1 MSLKI
6 RRLRGLPL
14 FLALWT
20 AGFLLLSPVTGK
32 AQESSGTADETSQ
45 EDTGADAAESAGDEA
60 DTAETGTIPEN
71 IFISGQ
77 NVSGM
82 TADEANQVVA
92 DYLSRYGDVEFT
104 LQAGEKSVT
113 ADGEDI
119 GLTAKNADVVT
130 RALNYGKE
138 GNLVSRYKANK
149 DMENGVKKDFAIS
162 LTADI
167 NTAKT
172 YLDENSD
179 ELNIKA
185 VNNGLK
191 RENGSFTYV
200 EGSSGV
206 TVLTDQSAVLIADY
220 ISAQWS
226 GENATIDLITEV
238 TEPKGTR
245 EELAQVQ
252 DVLGSFETDF
262 SSSLLRPEE
271 ECADRGG
278 GNSTAL
284 CCIPAIPCRSTRRFP
299 PFDAE
304 NGYALAP
311 SYENGTTV
319 DSYGGGICQVS
330 TTLYNAVMRAELE
343 IVTRSAHSM
352 IVTYV
357 EPSMDAAIAGT
368 FKDLQFKNNQET
380 PIYIE
385 GYTNGGTLG
394 FRIYGKETRPDN
406 RKVTFES
413 EVTSQTDP
421 VREFCG
427 FPGSAGGHHQKDAV
441 LPHRIYR
448 PALEDRDGGRRGGEP
463 QGIQQQHLQGL
474 PMRIYSVGLANASPE
489 AAAAINNAIATQ
501 NEDTIRA
508 TVSQWA
514 NGGTAPQTTQQG
526 ASDYGAGRGYQRPDS
541 RKSGCGNGSE
551 RRTDGG
557 SVTDPGG
564 RRATIEI
571 RKHQGER

>member
-149 DMENGVKKDFAIS
+149 DMENGGKKDFAIS

-262 SSSLLRPEE
+262 SSSSSARKKNVRTGAEKLNGIVLYPGDTLSVYE
-271 ECADRGG
+271 AV
-278 GNSTAL
+278 S
-284 CCIPAIPCRSTRRFP
+284 

-421 VREFCG
+421 VREFVA
-427 FPGSAGGHHQKDAV
+427 SQD
-441 LPHRIYR
+441 LPVGTIKKTQSSHTGYTARLWKIVTV
-448 PALEDRDGGRRGGEP
+448 DGVEESRKVYNNSTYKASNE
-463 QGIQQQHLQGL
+463 
-474 PMRIYSVGLANASPE
+474 IYSVGLANASPE

-514 NGGTAPQTTQQG
+514 NGGTAPQTTQQAPQTTAPAADTSG
-526 ASDYGAGRGYQRPDS
+526 QTAGNPAAGTDQ
-541 RKSGCGNGSE
+541 SGGQ
-551 RRTDGG
+551 T
-557 SVTDPGG
+557 T
-564 RRATIEI
+564 A
-571 RKHQGER
+571 Q

>member
-45 EDTGADAAESAGDEA
+45 EDT
-60 DTAETGTIPEN
+60 AETGTIPEN

-92 DYLSRYGDVEFT
+92 DYLSGYGDVEFT

-262 SSSLLRPEE
+262 SSSSSARKKNVRTGAEKLNGIVLYPGDTLSVYE
-271 ECADRGG
+271 AV
-278 GNSTAL
+278 S
-284 CCIPAIPCRSTRRFP
+284 

-330 TTLYNAVMRAELE
+330 TSLYNAVMRAELE

-421 VREFCG
+421 VREFVA
-427 FPGSAGGHHQKDAV
+427 SQD
-441 LPHRIYR
+441 LPVGTIKKTQSSHTGYTARLWKIVTV
-448 PALEDRDGGRRGGEP
+448 DGVEESRKVYNNSTYKASNE
-463 QGIQQQHLQGL
+463 
-474 PMRIYSVGLANASPE
+474 IYSVGLANASPE

-514 NGGTAPQTTQQG
+514 NGGTAPQTTQQAPQTTAPAADTSG
-526 ASDYGAGRGYQRPDS
+526 QTAGNPAAGTDQ
-541 RKSGCGNGSE
+541 SGGQ
-551 RRTDGG
+551 T
-557 SVTDPGG
+557 T
-564 RRATIEI
+564 A
-571 RKHQGER
+571 Q

>member
-1 MSLKI
+1 MSLEI

-149 DMENGVKKDFAIS
+149 DMENGGKKDFAIS

-167 NTAKT
+167 NTVKT

-262 SSSLLRPEE
+262 SSSSSARKKNVRTGAEKLNGIVLYPGDTLSVYE
-271 ECADRGG
+271 AV
-278 GNSTAL
+278 S
-284 CCIPAIPCRSTRRFP
+284 

-421 VREFCG
+421 VREFVA
-427 FPGSAGGHHQKDAV
+427 SQD
-441 LPHRIYR
+441 LPVGTIKKTQSSHTGYTARLWKIVTV
-448 PALEDRDGGRRGGEP
+448 DGVEESRKVYNNSTYKASNE
-463 QGIQQQHLQGL
+463 
-474 PMRIYSVGLANASPE
+474 IYSVGLANASPE

-514 NGGTAPQTTQQG
+514 NGGTAPQTTQQAPQTTAPAADTSG
-526 ASDYGAGRGYQRPDS
+526 QTAGNPAAGTDQ
-541 RKSGCGNGSE
+541 SGGQ
-551 RRTDGG
+551 T
-557 SVTDPGG
+557 T
-564 RRATIEI
+564 A
-571 RKHQGER
+571 Q

>member
-1 MSLKI
+1 MSLEI

-262 SSSLLRPEE
+262 SSSSSARKKNVRTGAGKLNGIVLYPGDTLSVYE
-271 ECADRGG
+271 AV
-278 GNSTAL
+278 S
-284 CCIPAIPCRSTRRFP
+284 

-421 VREFCG
+421 VREFVA
-427 FPGSAGGHHQKDAV
+427 SQD
-441 LPHRIYR
+441 LPVGTIKKTQSSHTGYTARLWKIVTV
-448 PALEDRDGGRRGGEP
+448 DGVEESRKVYNNSTYKASNE
-463 QGIQQQHLQGL
+463 
-474 PMRIYSVGLANASPE
+474 IYSVGLANASPE
-489 AAAAINNAIATQ
+489 AVAAINNAIATQ

-514 NGGTAPQTTQQG
+514 NGGTAPQTTQQAPQTTAPAADTSG
-526 ASDYGAGRGYQRPDS
+526 QTAGNPAAGTDQ
-541 RKSGCGNGSE
+541 SGGQ
-551 RRTDGG
+551 T
-557 SVTDPGG
+557 T
-564 RRATIEI
+564 A
-571 RKHQGER
+571 Q

>member
-45 EDTGADAAESAGDEA
+45 EDT
-60 DTAETGTIPEN
+60 AETGTIPEN

-92 DYLSRYGDVEFT
+92 DYLSGYGDVEFT

-262 SSSLLRPEE
+262 SSSSSARKKNVRTGAEKLNGIVLYPGDTLSVYE
-271 ECADRGG
+271 AV
-278 GNSTAL
+278 S
-284 CCIPAIPCRSTRRFP
+284 

-421 VREFCG
+421 VREFVA
-427 FPGSAGGHHQKDAV
+427 SQD
-441 LPHRIYR
+441 LPVGTIKKTQSSHTGYTARLWKIVTV
-448 PALEDRDGGRRGGEP
+448 DGVEESRKVYNNSTYKASNE
-463 QGIQQQHLQGL
+463 
-474 PMRIYSVGLANASPE
+474 IYSVGLANASPE

-514 NGGTAPQTTQQG
+514 NGGTAPQTTQQAPQTTAPAADTSG
-526 ASDYGAGRGYQRPDS
+526 QTAGNPAAGTDQ
-541 RKSGCGNGSE
+541 SGGQ
-551 RRTDGG
+551 T
-557 SVTDPGG
+557 T
-564 RRATIEI
+564 A
-571 RKHQGER
+571 Q

>member
-262 SSSLLRPEE
+262 SSSSSARKKNVRTGAEKLNGIVLYPGDTLSVYE
-271 ECADRGG
+271 AV
-278 GNSTAL
+278 S
-284 CCIPAIPCRSTRRFP
+284 

-421 VREFCG
+421 VREFVA
-427 FPGSAGGHHQKDAV
+427 SQD
-441 LPHRIYR
+441 LPVGTIKKTQSSHTGYTARLWKIVTVDGVEESRKVYNNSTYKASNEIY
-448 PALEDRDGGRRGGEP
+448 A
-463 QGIQQQHLQGL
+463 
-474 PMRIYSVGLANASPE
+474 VGLANASPE

-514 NGGTAPQTTQQG
+514 NGGTAPQTTQQAPQTTAPAADTSG
-526 ASDYGAGRGYQRPDS
+526 QTAGNPAAGTDQ
-541 RKSGCGNGSE
+541 SGGQ
-551 RRTDGG
+551 T
-557 SVTDPGG
+557 T
-564 RRATIEI
+564 A
-571 RKHQGER
+571 Q

>member
-1 MSLKI
+1 MSLEI

-149 DMENGVKKDFAIS
+149 DMENGGKKDFAIS

-262 SSSLLRPEE
+262 SSSSSARKKNVRTGAEKLNGIVLYPGDTLSVYE
-271 ECADRGG
+271 AV
-278 GNSTAL
+278 S
-284 CCIPAIPCRSTRRFP
+284 

-421 VREFCG
+421 VREFVA
-427 FPGSAGGHHQKDAV
+427 SQD
-441 LPHRIYR
+441 LPVGTIKKTQSSHTGYTARLWKIVTV
-448 PALEDRDGGRRGGEP
+448 DGVEESRKVYNNSTYKASNE
-463 QGIQQQHLQGL
+463 
-474 PMRIYSVGLANASPE
+474 IYSVGLANASPE

-514 NGGTAPQTTQQG
+514 NGGTAPQTTQQAPQTTAPAADTSG
-526 ASDYGAGRGYQRPDS
+526 QTAGNPAAGTDQ
-541 RKSGCGNGSE
+541 SGGQ
-551 RRTDGG
+551 T
-557 SVTDPGG
+557 T
-564 RRATIEI
+564 A
-571 RKHQGER
+571 Q

>member
-60 DTAETGTIPEN
+60 DASETGTIPEN

-262 SSSLLRPEE
+262 SSSSSARKKNVRTGAEKLNGIVLYPGDTLSVYE
-271 ECADRGG
+271 AV
-278 GNSTAL
+278 S
-284 CCIPAIPCRSTRRFP
+284 

-421 VREFCG
+421 VREFVA
-427 FPGSAGGHHQKDAV
+427 SQD
-441 LPHRIYR
+441 LPVGTIKKTQSSHTGYTARLWKIVTV
-448 PALEDRDGGRRGGEP
+448 DGVEESRKVYNNSTYKASNE
-463 QGIQQQHLQGL
+463 
-474 PMRIYSVGLANASPE
+474 IYSVGLANASPE

-514 NGGTAPQTTQQG
+514 NGGTAPQTTQQAPQTTAPAADTSG
-526 ASDYGAGRGYQRPDS
+526 QTAGNPAAGTDQ
-541 RKSGCGNGSE
+541 SGGQ
-551 RRTDGG
+551 T
-557 SVTDPGG
+557 T
-564 RRATIEI
+564 A
-571 RKHQGER
+571 Q

>member
-1 MSLKI
+1 MSLEI

-32 AQESSGTADETSQ
+32 AQESSGTANETSQ

-262 SSSLLRPEE
+262 SSSSSARKKNVRTGAGKLNGIVLYPGDTLSVYE
-271 ECADRGG
+271 AV
-278 GNSTAL
+278 S
-284 CCIPAIPCRSTRRFP
+284 

-421 VREFCG
+421 VREFVA
-427 FPGSAGGHHQKDAV
+427 SQD
-441 LPHRIYR
+441 LPVGTIKKTQSSHTGYTARLWKIVTV
-448 PALEDRDGGRRGGEP
+448 DGVEESRKVYNNSTYKASNE
-463 QGIQQQHLQGL
+463 
-474 PMRIYSVGLANASPE
+474 IYSVGLANASPE
-489 AAAAINNAIATQ
+489 AVAAINNAIATQ

-514 NGGTAPQTTQQG
+514 NGGTAPQTTQQAPQTTAPAADTSG
-526 ASDYGAGRGYQRPDS
+526 QTAGNPAAGTDQ
-541 RKSGCGNGSE
+541 SGGQ
-551 RRTDGG
+551 T
-557 SVTDPGG
+557 T
-564 RRATIEI
+564 A
-571 RKHQGER
+571 Q

>member
-45 EDTGADAAESAGDEA
+45 E

-149 DMENGVKKDFAIS
+149 DMENGGKKDFAIS

-262 SSSLLRPEE
+262 SSSSSARKKNVRTGAEKLNGIVLYPGDTLSVYE
-271 ECADRGG
+271 AV
-278 GNSTAL
+278 S
-284 CCIPAIPCRSTRRFP
+284 

-421 VREFCG
+421 VREFVA
-427 FPGSAGGHHQKDAV
+427 SQD
-441 LPHRIYR
+441 LPVGTIKKTQSSHTGYTARLWKIVTV
-448 PALEDRDGGRRGGEP
+448 DGVEESRKVYNNSTYKASNE
-463 QGIQQQHLQGL
+463 
-474 PMRIYSVGLANASPE
+474 IYSVGLANASPE

-514 NGGTAPQTTQQG
+514 NGGTAPQTTQQAPQTTAPAADTSG
-526 ASDYGAGRGYQRPDS
+526 QTAGNPAAGTDQ
-541 RKSGCGNGSE
+541 SGGQ
-551 RRTDGG
+551 T
-557 SVTDPGG
+557 T
-564 RRATIEI
+564 A
-571 RKHQGER
+571 Q

>member
-167 NTAKT
+167 NTVKT

-262 SSSLLRPEE
+262 SSSSSARKKNVRTGAEKLNGIVLYPGDTLSVYE
-271 ECADRGG
+271 AV
-278 GNSTAL
+278 S
-284 CCIPAIPCRSTRRFP
+284 

-319 DSYGGGICQVS
+319 DIYGGGICQVS

-421 VREFCG
+421 VREFVA
-427 FPGSAGGHHQKDAV
+427 SQD
-441 LPHRIYR
+441 LPVGTIKKTQSSHTGYTARLWKIVTV
-448 PALEDRDGGRRGGEP
+448 DGVEESRKVYNNSTYKASNE
-463 QGIQQQHLQGL
+463 
-474 PMRIYSVGLANASPE
+474 IYSVGLANASPE

-514 NGGTAPQTTQQG
+514 NGGTAPQTTQQAPQTTAPAADTSG
-526 ASDYGAGRGYQRPDS
+526 QTAGNPAAGTDQ
-541 RKSGCGNGSE
+541 SGGQ
-551 RRTDGG
+551 T
-557 SVTDPGG
+557 
-564 RRATIEI
+564 AA
-571 RKHQGER
+571 Q

>member
-1 MSLKI
+1 MSLEI

-45 EDTGADAAESAGDEA
+45 EDT
-60 DTAETGTIPEN
+60 AETGTIPEN

-92 DYLSRYGDVEFT
+92 DYLSGYGDVEFT

-262 SSSLLRPEE
+262 SSSSSARKKNVRTGAEKLNGIVLYPGDTLSVYE
-271 ECADRGG
+271 AV
-278 GNSTAL
+278 S
-284 CCIPAIPCRSTRRFP
+284 

-421 VREFCG
+421 VREFVA
-427 FPGSAGGHHQKDAV
+427 SQD
-441 LPHRIYR
+441 LPVGTIKKTQSSHTGYTARLWKIVTV
-448 PALEDRDGGRRGGEP
+448 DGVEESRKVYNNSTYKASNE
-463 QGIQQQHLQGL
+463 
-474 PMRIYSVGLANASPE
+474 IYSVGLANASPE

-514 NGGTAPQTTQQG
+514 NGGTAPQTTQQAPQTTAPAADTSG
-526 ASDYGAGRGYQRPDS
+526 QTAGNPAAGTDQ
-541 RKSGCGNGSE
+541 SGGQ
-551 RRTDGG
+551 T
-557 SVTDPGG
+557 T
-564 RRATIEI
+564 A
-571 RKHQGER
+571 Q

>member
-1 MSLKI
+1 MTMSLKI

-167 NTAKT
+167 NTVKT

-262 SSSLLRPEE
+262 SSSSSARKKNVRTGAEKLNGIVLYPGDTLSVYE
-271 ECADRGG
+271 AV
-278 GNSTAL
+278 S
-284 CCIPAIPCRSTRRFP
+284 

-421 VREFCG
+421 VREFVA
-427 FPGSAGGHHQKDAV
+427 SQD
-441 LPHRIYR
+441 LPVGTIKKTQSSHTGYTARLWKIVTV
-448 PALEDRDGGRRGGEP
+448 DGVEESRKVYNNSTYKASNE
-463 QGIQQQHLQGL
+463 
-474 PMRIYSVGLANASPE
+474 IYSVGLANASPE

-514 NGGTAPQTTQQG
+514 NGGTAPQTTQQAPQTTAPAADTSG
-526 ASDYGAGRGYQRPDS
+526 QTAGNPAAGTDQ
-541 RKSGCGNGSE
+541 SGGQ
-551 RRTDGG
+551 T
-557 SVTDPGG
+557 T
-564 RRATIEI
+564 A
-571 RKHQGER
+571 Q

>member
-1 MSLKI
+1 MSLEI

-92 DYLSRYGDVEFT
+92 DYLSGYGDVEFT

-278 GNSTAL
+278 ETQRHCAVSRRYPVGLRGGFAL
-284 CCIPAIPCRSTRRFP
+284 RRGEWLCP
-299 PFDAE
+299 GSLLRE
-304 NGYALAP
+304 
-311 SYENGTTV
+311 
-319 DSYGGGICQVS
+319 
-330 TTLYNAVMRAELE
+330 R
-343 IVTRSAHSM
+343 H
-352 IVTYV
+352 
-357 EPSMDAAIAGT
+357 
-368 FKDLQFKNNQET
+368 
-380 PIYIE
+380 
-385 GYTNGGTLG
+385 NGGQLRRRYLSG
-394 FRIYGKETRPDN
+394 FHDAVQCSHAGGAGDC
-406 RKVTFES
+406 
-413 EVTSQTDP
+413 DP
-421 VREFCG
+421 VG
-427 FPGSAGGHHQKDAV
+427 PLH
-441 LPHRIYR
+441 
-448 PALEDRDGGRRGGEP
+448 DRDLRGTLHGRGDRGN
-463 QGIQQQHLQGL
+463 LQG
-474 PMRIYSVGLANASPE
+474 SPVQE
-489 AAAAINNAIATQ
+489 Q
-501 NEDTIRA
+501 
-508 TVSQWA
+508 
-514 NGGTAPQTTQQG
+514 
-526 ASDYGAGRGYQRPDS
+526 
-541 RKSGCGNGSE
+541 
-551 RRTDGG
+551 
-557 SVTDPGG
+557 PGD
-564 RRATIEI
+564 ADLY
-571 RKHQGER
+571 

>member
-1 MSLKI
+1 MSLEI

-45 EDTGADAAESAGDEA
+45 EDT
-60 DTAETGTIPEN
+60 AETGTIPEN

-92 DYLSRYGDVEFT
+92 DYLSGYGDVEFT

-149 DMENGVKKDFAIS
+149 DMENGGKKDFAIS

-262 SSSLLRPEE
+262 SSSSSARKKNVRTGAEKLNGIVLYPGDTLSVYE
-271 ECADRGG
+271 AV
-278 GNSTAL
+278 S
-284 CCIPAIPCRSTRRFP
+284 

-421 VREFCG
+421 VREFVA
-427 FPGSAGGHHQKDAV
+427 SQD
-441 LPHRIYR
+441 LPVGTIKKTQSSHTGYTARLWKIVTV
-448 PALEDRDGGRRGGEP
+448 DGVEESRKVYNNSTYKASNE
-463 QGIQQQHLQGL
+463 
-474 PMRIYSVGLANASPE
+474 IYSVGLANASPE

-514 NGGTAPQTTQQG
+514 NGGTAPQTTQQAPQTTAPAADTSG
-526 ASDYGAGRGYQRPDS
+526 QTAGNPAAGTDQ
-541 RKSGCGNGSE
+541 SGGQ
-551 RRTDGG
+551 T
-557 SVTDPGG
+557 T
-564 RRATIEI
+564 A
-571 RKHQGER
+571 Q

>member
-1 MSLKI
+1 MTMSLEI

-45 EDTGADAAESAGDEA
+45 EDT
-60 DTAETGTIPEN
+60 AETGTIPEN

-92 DYLSRYGDVEFT
+92 DYLSGYGDVEFT

-262 SSSLLRPEE
+262 SSSSSARKKNVRTGAEKLNGIVLYPGDTLSVYE
-271 ECADRGG
+271 AV
-278 GNSTAL
+278 S
-284 CCIPAIPCRSTRRFP
+284 

-421 VREFCG
+421 VREFVA
-427 FPGSAGGHHQKDAV
+427 SQD
-441 LPHRIYR
+441 LPVGTIKKTQSSHTGYTARLWKIVTV
-448 PALEDRDGGRRGGEP
+448 DGVEESRKVYNNSTYKASNE
-463 QGIQQQHLQGL
+463 
-474 PMRIYSVGLANASPE
+474 IYSVGLANASPE

-514 NGGTAPQTTQQG
+514 NGGTAPQTTQQAPQTTAPAADTSG
-526 ASDYGAGRGYQRPDS
+526 QTAGNPAAGTDQ
-541 RKSGCGNGSE
+541 SGGQ
-551 RRTDGG
+551 T
-557 SVTDPGG
+557 T
-564 RRATIEI
+564 A
-571 RKHQGER
+571 Q

>member
-45 EDTGADAAESAGDEA
+45 EDT
-60 DTAETGTIPEN
+60 AETGTIPEN

-92 DYLSRYGDVEFT
+92 DYLSGYGDVEFT

-149 DMENGVKKDFAIS
+149 DMENGGKKDFAIS

-262 SSSLLRPEE
+262 SSSSSARKKNVRTGAEKLNGIVLYPGDTLSVYE
-271 ECADRGG
+271 AV
-278 GNSTAL
+278 S
-284 CCIPAIPCRSTRRFP
+284 

-421 VREFCG
+421 VREFVA
-427 FPGSAGGHHQKDAV
+427 SQD
-441 LPHRIYR
+441 LPVGTIKKTQSSHTGYTARLWKIVTV
-448 PALEDRDGGRRGGEP
+448 DGVEESRKVYNNSTYKASNE
-463 QGIQQQHLQGL
+463 
-474 PMRIYSVGLANASPE
+474 IYSVGLANASPE

-514 NGGTAPQTTQQG
+514 NGGTAPQTTQQAPQTTAPAADTSG
-526 ASDYGAGRGYQRPDS
+526 QTAGNPAAGTDQ
-541 RKSGCGNGSE
+541 SGGQ
-551 RRTDGG
+551 T
-557 SVTDPGG
+557 T
-564 RRATIEI
+564 A
-571 RKHQGER
+571 Q

>member
-1 MSLKI
+1 MTMSLEI

-45 EDTGADAAESAGDEA
+45 E

-262 SSSLLRPEE
+262 SSSSSARKKNVRTGAEKLNGIVLYPGDTLSVYE
-271 ECADRGG
+271 AV
-278 GNSTAL
+278 S
-284 CCIPAIPCRSTRRFP
+284 

-421 VREFCG
+421 VREFVA
-427 FPGSAGGHHQKDAV
+427 SQD
-441 LPHRIYR
+441 LPVGTIKKTQSSHTGYTARLWKIVTV
-448 PALEDRDGGRRGGEP
+448 DGVEESRKVYNNSTYKASNE
-463 QGIQQQHLQGL
+463 
-474 PMRIYSVGLANASPE
+474 IYSVGLANASPE

-514 NGGTAPQTTQQG
+514 NGGTAPQTTQQAPQTTAPAADTSG
-526 ASDYGAGRGYQRPDS
+526 QTAGNPAAGTDQ
-541 RKSGCGNGSE
+541 SGGQ
-551 RRTDGG
+551 T
-557 SVTDPGG
+557 T
-564 RRATIEI
+564 A
-571 RKHQGER
+571 Q

>member
-1 MSLKI
+1 MTMSLEI

-45 EDTGADAAESAGDEA
+45 E

-149 DMENGVKKDFAIS
+149 DMENGGKKDFAIS

-262 SSSLLRPEE
+262 SSSSSARKKNVRTGAEKLNGIVLYPGDTLSVYE
-271 ECADRGG
+271 AV
-278 GNSTAL
+278 S
-284 CCIPAIPCRSTRRFP
+284 

-421 VREFCG
+421 VREFVA
-427 FPGSAGGHHQKDAV
+427 SQD
-441 LPHRIYR
+441 LPVGTIKKTQSSHTGYTARLWKIVTV
-448 PALEDRDGGRRGGEP
+448 DGVEESRKVYNNSTYKASNE
-463 QGIQQQHLQGL
+463 
-474 PMRIYSVGLANASPE
+474 IYSVGLANASPE

-514 NGGTAPQTTQQG
+514 NGGTAPQTTQQAPQTTAPAADTSG
-526 ASDYGAGRGYQRPDS
+526 QTAGNPAAGTDQ
-541 RKSGCGNGSE
+541 SGGQ
-551 RRTDGG
+551 T
-557 SVTDPGG
+557 T
-564 RRATIEI
+564 A
-571 RKHQGER
+571 Q

>member
-1 MSLKI
+1 MSLEI

-14 FLALWT
+14 FLVLLT

-45 EDTGADAAESAGDEA
+45 EDAGADAAENAEDETVA
-60 DTAETGTIPEN
+60 SETGTIPEN

-77 NVSGM
+77 DVSGM
-82 TADEANQVVA
+82 TADEANQVLA
-92 DYLSRYGDVEFT
+92 DYLAQYGDVEFT

-138 GNLVSRYKANK
+138 GNLAARYKANK
-149 DMENGVKKDFAIS
+149 DMENGEKKDFAIS

-167 NTAKT
+167 STAKT

-179 ELNIKA
+179 ELNIRA

-220 ISAQWS
+220 ISAQWN
-226 GENATIDLITEV
+226 GENAVIDLITEV

-252 DVLGSFETDF
+252 DVLGSYETDF
-262 SSSLLRPEE
+262 SSSSASRKKNVRTGAEKLNGVVLYPGDTLSVYE
-271 ECADRGG
+271 AV
-278 GNSTAL
+278 S
-284 CCIPAIPCRSTRRFP
+284 

-380 PIYIE
+380 PVYIE
-385 GYTNGGTLG
+385 GYTSGGTLG
-394 FRIYGKETRPDN
+394 FRIYGKETRPEN
-406 RKVTFES
+406 REVTFVS

-421 VREFCG
+421 VREFV
-427 FPGSAGGHHQKDAV
+427 AAQD
-441 LPHRIYR
+441 LPVGTIQRTQSSHTGYTARLWKIVTV
-448 PALEDRDGGRRGGEP
+448 DGVEESRRVYNNSTYKVSNE
-463 QGIQQQHLQGL
+463 
-474 PMRIYSVGLANASPE
+474 IYSVGLANASPE
-489 AAAAINNAIATQ
+489 AAAAINSAIATQ
-501 NEDTIRA
+501 NEDTIRS
-508 TVSQWA
+508 TVSQWV
-514 NGGTAPQTTQQG
+514 NGGAAQQTTPQTPQTTTPAADTGGQATGQP
-526 ASDYGAGRGYQRPDS
+526 AADPAAGTDQ
-541 RKSGCGNGSE
+541 SGGQ
-551 RRTDGG
+551 
-557 SVTDPGG
+557 P
-564 RRATIEI
+564 AA
-571 RKHQGER
+571 Q

>member
-1 MSLKI
+1 MSLEI

-92 DYLSRYGDVEFT
+92 DYLSGYGDVEFT

-200 EGSSGV
+200 EGSTGV

-262 SSSLLRPEE
+262 SSSSSARKKNVRTGAEKLNGIVLYPGDTLSVYE
-271 ECADRGG
+271 AV
-278 GNSTAL
+278 S
-284 CCIPAIPCRSTRRFP
+284 

-421 VREFCG
+421 VREFVA
-427 FPGSAGGHHQKDAV
+427 SQD
-441 LPHRIYR
+441 LPVGTIKKTQSSHTGYTARLWKIVTV
-448 PALEDRDGGRRGGEP
+448 DGVEESRKVYNNSTYKASNE
-463 QGIQQQHLQGL
+463 
-474 PMRIYSVGLANASPE
+474 IYSVGLANASPE

-514 NGGTAPQTTQQG
+514 NGGTAPQTTQQAPQTTAPAADTSG
-526 ASDYGAGRGYQRPDS
+526 QTAGNPAAGTDQ
-541 RKSGCGNGSE
+541 SGGQ
-551 RRTDGG
+551 T
-557 SVTDPGG
+557 T
-564 RRATIEI
+564 A
-571 RKHQGER
+571 Q

>member
-1 MSLKI
+1 MSLEI

-45 EDTGADAAESAGDEA
+45 E

-245 EELAQVQ
+245 EELAQVH

-262 SSSLLRPEE
+262 SSSSSARKKNVRTGAEKLNGIVLYPGDTLSVYE
-271 ECADRGG
+271 AV
-278 GNSTAL
+278 S
-284 CCIPAIPCRSTRRFP
+284 

-421 VREFCG
+421 VREFVA
-427 FPGSAGGHHQKDAV
+427 SQD
-441 LPHRIYR
+441 LPVGTIKKTQSSHTGYTARLWKIVTV
-448 PALEDRDGGRRGGEP
+448 DGVEESRKVYNNSTYKASNE
-463 QGIQQQHLQGL
+463 
-474 PMRIYSVGLANASPE
+474 IYSVGLANASPE

-514 NGGTAPQTTQQG
+514 NGGTAPQTTQQAPQTTAPAADTSG
-526 ASDYGAGRGYQRPDS
+526 QTAGNPAAGTDQ
-541 RKSGCGNGSE
+541 SGGQ
-551 RRTDGG
+551 T
-557 SVTDPGG
+557 T
-564 RRATIEI
+564 A
-571 RKHQGER
+571 Q

>member
-1 MSLKI
+1 MSLEI

-262 SSSLLRPEE
+262 SSSSSARKKNVRTGAEKLNGIVLYPGDTLSVYE
-271 ECADRGG
+271 AV
-278 GNSTAL
+278 S
-284 CCIPAIPCRSTRRFP
+284 

-421 VREFCG
+421 VREFVA
-427 FPGSAGGHHQKDAV
+427 SQD
-441 LPHRIYR
+441 LPVGTIKKTQSSHTGYTARLWKIVTV
-448 PALEDRDGGRRGGEP
+448 DGVEESRKVYNNSTYKASNE
-463 QGIQQQHLQGL
+463 
-474 PMRIYSVGLANASPE
+474 IYSVGLANASPE

-514 NGGTAPQTTQQG
+514 NGGTAPQTTQQAPQTTAPAADTSG
-526 ASDYGAGRGYQRPDS
+526 QTAGNPAAGTDQ
-541 RKSGCGNGSE
+541 SGGQ
-551 RRTDGG
+551 T
-557 SVTDPGG
+557 T
-564 RRATIEI
+564 A
-571 RKHQGER
+571 Q

>member
-1 MSLKI
+1 MSLEI

-45 EDTGADAAESAGDEA
+45 E

-149 DMENGVKKDFAIS
+149 DMENGVKKNFAIS

-226 GENATIDLITEV
+226 GEDATIDLITEV

-262 SSSLLRPEE
+262 SSSSSARKKNVRTGAEKLNGIVLYPGDTLSVYE
-271 ECADRGG
+271 AV
-278 GNSTAL
+278 S
-284 CCIPAIPCRSTRRFP
+284 

-421 VREFCG
+421 VREFVA
-427 FPGSAGGHHQKDAV
+427 SQD
-441 LPHRIYR
+441 LPVGTIKKTQSSHTGYTARLWKIVTV
-448 PALEDRDGGRRGGEP
+448 DGVEESRKVYNNSTYKASNE
-463 QGIQQQHLQGL
+463 
-474 PMRIYSVGLANASPE
+474 IYSVGLANASPE

-514 NGGTAPQTTQQG
+514 NGGTAPQTTQQAPQTTAPAADTSG
-526 ASDYGAGRGYQRPDS
+526 QTAGNPAAGTDQ
-541 RKSGCGNGSE
+541 SGGQ
-551 RRTDGG
+551 T
-557 SVTDPGG
+557 T
-564 RRATIEI
+564 A
-571 RKHQGER
+571 Q

>member
-92 DYLSRYGDVEFT
+92 DYLSGYGDVEFT

-167 NTAKT
+167 NTVKT

-262 SSSLLRPEE
+262 SSSSSARKKNVRTGAEKLNGIVLYPGDTLSVYE
-271 ECADRGG
+271 AV
-278 GNSTAL
+278 S
-284 CCIPAIPCRSTRRFP
+284 

-421 VREFCG
+421 VREFVA
-427 FPGSAGGHHQKDAV
+427 SQD
-441 LPHRIYR
+441 LPVGTIKKTQSSHTGYTARLWKIVTV
-448 PALEDRDGGRRGGEP
+448 DGVEESRKVYNNSTYKASNE
-463 QGIQQQHLQGL
+463 
-474 PMRIYSVGLANASPE
+474 IYSVGLANASPE

-514 NGGTAPQTTQQG
+514 NGGTAPQTTQQAPQTTAPAADTSG
-526 ASDYGAGRGYQRPDS
+526 QTAGNPAAGTDQ
-541 RKSGCGNGSE
+541 SGGQ
-551 RRTDGG
+551 T
-557 SVTDPGG
+557 T
-564 RRATIEI
+564 A
-571 RKHQGER
+571 Q

>member
-167 NTAKT
+167 NTVKT

-262 SSSLLRPEE
+262 SSSSSARKKNVRTGAEKLNGIVLYPGDTLSVYE
-271 ECADRGG
+271 AV
-278 GNSTAL
+278 S
-284 CCIPAIPCRSTRRFP
+284 

-421 VREFCG
+421 VREFVA
-427 FPGSAGGHHQKDAV
+427 SQD
-441 LPHRIYR
+441 LPVGTIKKTQSSHTGYTARLWKIVTV
-448 PALEDRDGGRRGGEP
+448 DGVEESRKVYNNSTYKASNE
-463 QGIQQQHLQGL
+463 
-474 PMRIYSVGLANASPE
+474 IYSVGLANASPE

-514 NGGTAPQTTQQG
+514 NGGTAPQTTQQAPQTTAPAADTSG
-526 ASDYGAGRGYQRPDS
+526 QTAGNPAAGTDQ
-541 RKSGCGNGSE
+541 SGGQ
-551 RRTDGG
+551 T
-557 SVTDPGG
+557 T
-564 RRATIEI
+564 A
-571 RKHQGER
+571 Q

>member
-92 DYLSRYGDVEFT
+92 DYLSGYGDVEFT

-149 DMENGVKKDFAIS
+149 DMENGGKKDFAIS

-262 SSSLLRPEE
+262 SSSSSARKKNVRTGAEKLNGIVLYPGDTLSVYE
-271 ECADRGG
+271 AV
-278 GNSTAL
+278 S
-284 CCIPAIPCRSTRRFP
+284 

-421 VREFCG
+421 VREFVA
-427 FPGSAGGHHQKDAV
+427 SQD
-441 LPHRIYR
+441 LPVGTIKKTQSSHTGYTARLWKIVTV
-448 PALEDRDGGRRGGEP
+448 DGVEESRKVYNNSTYKASNE
-463 QGIQQQHLQGL
+463 
-474 PMRIYSVGLANASPE
+474 IYSVGLANASPE

-514 NGGTAPQTTQQG
+514 NGGTAPQTTQQAPQTTAPAADTSG
-526 ASDYGAGRGYQRPDS
+526 QTAGNPAAGTDQ
-541 RKSGCGNGSE
+541 SGGQ
-551 RRTDGG
+551 T
-557 SVTDPGG
+557 T
-564 RRATIEI
+564 A
-571 RKHQGER
+571 Q

>member
-45 EDTGADAAESAGDEA
+45 E

-206 TVLTDQSAVLIADY
+206 TVYVM
-220 ISAQWS
+220 
-226 GENATIDLITEV
+226 AT
-238 TEPKGTR
+238 
-245 EELAQVQ
+245 
-252 DVLGSFETDF
+252 
-262 SSSLLRPEE
+262 
-271 ECADRGG
+271 
-278 GNSTAL
+278 
-284 CCIPAIPCRSTRRFP
+284 
-299 PFDAE
+299 
-304 NGYALAP
+304 
-311 SYENGTTV
+311 
-319 DSYGGGICQVS
+319 
-330 TTLYNAVMRAELE
+330 
-343 IVTRSAHSM
+343 
-352 IVTYV
+352 
-357 EPSMDAAIAGT
+357 
-368 FKDLQFKNNQET
+368 
-380 PIYIE
+380 
-385 GYTNGGTLG
+385 
-394 FRIYGKETRPDN
+394 
-406 RKVTFES
+406 
-413 EVTSQTDP
+413 
-421 VREFCG
+421 
-427 FPGSAGGHHQKDAV
+427 
-441 LPHRIYR
+441 
-448 PALEDRDGGRRGGEP
+448 
-463 QGIQQQHLQGL
+463 
-474 PMRIYSVGLANASPE
+474 
-489 AAAAINNAIATQ
+489 
-501 NEDTIRA
+501 
-508 TVSQWA
+508 
-514 NGGTAPQTTQQG
+514 
-526 ASDYGAGRGYQRPDS
+526 
-541 RKSGCGNGSE
+541 
-551 RRTDGG
+551 
-557 SVTDPGG
+557 
-564 RRATIEI
+564 
-571 RKHQGER
+571 

>member
-1 MSLKI
+1 MSLEI

-45 EDTGADAAESAGDEA
+45 EDT
-60 DTAETGTIPEN
+60 AETGTIPEN

-92 DYLSRYGDVEFT
+92 DYLSGYGDVEFT

-226 GENATIDLITEV
+226 GEDATIDLITEV

-262 SSSLLRPEE
+262 SSSSSARKKNVRTGAEKLNGIVLYPGDTLSVYE
-271 ECADRGG
+271 AV
-278 GNSTAL
+278 S
-284 CCIPAIPCRSTRRFP
+284 

-421 VREFCG
+421 VREFVA
-427 FPGSAGGHHQKDAV
+427 SQD
-441 LPHRIYR
+441 LPVGTIKKTQSSHTGYTARLWKIVTV
-448 PALEDRDGGRRGGEP
+448 DGVEESRKVYNNSTYKASNE
-463 QGIQQQHLQGL
+463 
-474 PMRIYSVGLANASPE
+474 IYSVGLANASPE

-514 NGGTAPQTTQQG
+514 NGGTAPQTTQQAPQTTAPAADTSG
-526 ASDYGAGRGYQRPDS
+526 QTAGNPAAGTDQ
-541 RKSGCGNGSE
+541 SGGQ
-551 RRTDGG
+551 T
-557 SVTDPGG
+557 T
-564 RRATIEI
+564 A
-571 RKHQGER
+571 Q

>member
-92 DYLSRYGDVEFT
+92 DYLSGYGDVEFT

-262 SSSLLRPEE
+262 SSSSSARKKNVRTGAEKLNGIVLYPGDTLSVYE
-271 ECADRGG
+271 AV
-278 GNSTAL
+278 S
-284 CCIPAIPCRSTRRFP
+284 

-421 VREFCG
+421 VREFVA
-427 FPGSAGGHHQKDAV
+427 SQD
-441 LPHRIYR
+441 LPVGTIKKTQSSHTGYTARLWKIVTV
-448 PALEDRDGGRRGGEP
+448 DGVEESRKVYNNSTYKASNE
-463 QGIQQQHLQGL
+463 
-474 PMRIYSVGLANASPE
+474 IYSVGLANASPE

-514 NGGTAPQTTQQG
+514 NGGTAPQTTQQAPQTTAPAADTSG
-526 ASDYGAGRGYQRPDS
+526 QTAGNPAAGTDQ
-541 RKSGCGNGSE
+541 SGGQ
-551 RRTDGG
+551 T
-557 SVTDPGG
+557 T
-564 RRATIEI
+564 A
-571 RKHQGER
+571 Q

>member
-1 MSLKI
+1 MSLEI

-45 EDTGADAAESAGDEA
+45 E

-149 DMENGVKKDFAIS
+149 DMENGGKKDFAIS

-252 DVLGSFETDF
+252 DVLGSFETRRF
-262 SSSLLRPEE
+262 RP
-271 ECADRGG
+271 
-278 GNSTAL
+278 
-284 CCIPAIPCRSTRRFP
+284 STRRMAMPWLPPTRTAQRWTATAEVSVRFP
-299 PFDAE
+299 RRCTMQSC
-304 NGYALAP
+304 G
-311 SYENGTTV
+311 
-319 DSYGGGICQVS
+319 
-330 TTLYNAVMRAELE
+330 
-343 IVTRSAHSM
+343 RSWR
-352 IVTYV
+352 
-357 EPSMDAAIAGT
+357 
-368 FKDLQFKNNQET
+368 L
-380 PIYIE
+380 
-385 GYTNGGTLG
+385 
-394 FRIYGKETRPDN
+394 
-406 RKVTFES
+406 
-413 EVTSQTDP
+413 
-421 VREFCG
+421 
-427 FPGSAGGHHQKDAV
+427 
-441 LPHRIYR
+441 
-448 PALEDRDGGRRGGEP
+448 
-463 QGIQQQHLQGL
+463 
-474 PMRIYSVGLANASPE
+474 
-489 AAAAINNAIATQ
+489 
-501 NEDTIRA
+501 
-508 TVSQWA
+508 
-514 NGGTAPQTTQQG
+514 
-526 ASDYGAGRGYQRPDS
+526 
-541 RKSGCGNGSE
+541 
-551 RRTDGG
+551 
-557 SVTDPGG
+557 
-564 RRATIEI
+564 
-571 RKHQGER
+571 

>member
-1 MSLKI
+1 M
-6 RRLRGLPL
+6 PL
-14 FLALWT
+14 FLVLLT
-20 AGFLLLSPVTGK
+20 AGFLLLIPVTGK
-32 AQESSGTADETSQ
+32 ARESSDTTDETSQ
-45 EDTGADAAESAGDEA
+45 GDAGADAAEDAGDETDA
-60 DTAETGTIPEN
+60 AETGTIPEN

-77 NVSGM
+77 DVSGM
-82 TADEANQVVA
+82 TEDEANQVLT
-92 DYLSRYGDVEFT
+92 DYLAQYGDVEFT
-104 LQAGEKSVT
+104 LQAGERSVT

-138 GNLVSRYKANK
+138 GNLVDRYKANK
-149 DMENGVKKDFAIS
+149 DMENGVEKNFAIS

-167 NTAKT
+167 GTAKT
-172 YLDENSD
+172 YLEENSD
-179 ELNIKA
+179 ELNIQA

-220 ISAQWS
+220 ISSQWN
-226 GENATIDLITEV
+226 GENASIDLLTEV
-238 TEPKGTR
+238 TEPKGTQ

-252 DVLGSFETDF
+252 DVLGSYETDF
-262 SSSLLRPEE
+262 SSSSSSRKKNVRTGAEKLNGIVLYPG
-271 ECADRGG
+271 DTL
-278 GNSTAL
+278 SVYDVV
-284 CCIPAIPCRSTRRFP
+284 S

-304 NGYALAP
+304 NGYALAA

-385 GYTNGGTLG
+385 GYTSGGTLG
-394 FRIYGKETRPDN
+394 FRIYGKETRPEN
-406 RKVTFES
+406 REVTFVS

-421 VREFCG
+421 VREFVASQDLSVG
-427 FPGSAGGHHQKDAV
+427 TIQKTQSSHTGYTARLWKIV
-441 LPHRIYR
+441 TV
-448 PALEDRDGGRRGGEP
+448 DGVEESRRVYNNSTYKVSNE
-463 QGIQQQHLQGL
+463 
-474 PMRIYSVGLANASPE
+474 IYSVGLANATPE

-501 NEDTIRA
+501 NEDTIRS
-508 TVSQWA
+508 TVSQWV
-514 NGGTAPQTTQQG
+514 NGGAAQQTTQQTPQTTDPAANTG
-526 ASDYGAGRGYQRPDS
+526 GQTASDSAAGTVQ
-541 RKSGCGNGSE
+541 SGE
-551 RRTDGG
+551 Q
-557 SVTDPGG
+557 P
-564 RRATIEI
+564 AA
-571 RKHQGER
+571 Q

>member
-1 MSLKI
+1 MSLEI

-20 AGFLLLSPVTGK
+20 AGFLMLSPVTGK

-45 EDTGADAAESAGDEA
+45 E

-149 DMENGVKKDFAIS
+149 DMENGGKKDFAIS

-262 SSSLLRPEE
+262 SSSSSARKKNVRTGAEKLNGIVLYPGDTLSVYE
-271 ECADRGG
+271 AV
-278 GNSTAL
+278 S
-284 CCIPAIPCRSTRRFP
+284 

-421 VREFCG
+421 VREFVA
-427 FPGSAGGHHQKDAV
+427 SQD
-441 LPHRIYR
+441 LPVGTIKKTQSSHTGYTARLWKIVTV
-448 PALEDRDGGRRGGEP
+448 DGVEESRKVYNNSTYKASNE
-463 QGIQQQHLQGL
+463 
-474 PMRIYSVGLANASPE
+474 IYSVGLANASPE

-514 NGGTAPQTTQQG
+514 NGGTAPQTTQQAPQTTAPAADTSG
-526 ASDYGAGRGYQRPDS
+526 QTAGNPAAGTDQ
-541 RKSGCGNGSE
+541 SGGQ
-551 RRTDGG
+551 T
-557 SVTDPGG
+557 T
-564 RRATIEI
+564 A
-571 RKHQGER
+571 Q

>member
-262 SSSLLRPEE
+262 SSSSSARKKNVRTGAEKLNGIVLYPGDTLSVYE
-271 ECADRGG
+271 AV
-278 GNSTAL
+278 S
-284 CCIPAIPCRSTRRFP
+284 

-421 VREFCG
+421 VREFVA
-427 FPGSAGGHHQKDAV
+427 SQD
-441 LPHRIYR
+441 LPVGTIKKTQSSHTGYTARLWKIVTV
-448 PALEDRDGGRRGGEP
+448 DGVEESRKVYNNSTYKASNE
-463 QGIQQQHLQGL
+463 
-474 PMRIYSVGLANASPE
+474 IYSVGLANASPE

-514 NGGTAPQTTQQG
+514 NGGTAPQTTQQAPQTTAPAADTSG
-526 ASDYGAGRGYQRPDS
+526 QTAGNPAAGTDQ
-541 RKSGCGNGSE
+541 SGGQ
-551 RRTDGG
+551 T
-557 SVTDPGG
+557 T
-564 RRATIEI
+564 A
-571 RKHQGER
+571 Q

>member
-1 MSLKI
+1 M
-6 RRLRGLPL
+6 RRLR
-14 FLALWT
+14 
-20 AGFLLLSPVTGK
+20 K
-32 AQESSGTADETSQ
+32 
-45 EDTGADAAESAGDEA
+45 DTGADAAESAGDEA

-262 SSSLLRPEE
+262 SSSSSARKKNVRTGAEKLNGIVLYPGDTLSVYE
-271 ECADRGG
+271 AV
-278 GNSTAL
+278 S
-284 CCIPAIPCRSTRRFP
+284 

-394 FRIYGKETRPDN
+394 FRIYGKETPPR
-406 RKVTFES
+406 
-413 EVTSQTDP
+413 
-421 VREFCG
+421 
-427 FPGSAGGHHQKDAV
+427 
-441 LPHRIYR
+441 
-448 PALEDRDGGRRGGEP
+448 
-463 QGIQQQHLQGL
+463 
-474 PMRIYSVGLANASPE
+474 
-489 AAAAINNAIATQ
+489 
-501 NEDTIRA
+501 
-508 TVSQWA
+508 
-514 NGGTAPQTTQQG
+514 
-526 ASDYGAGRGYQRPDS
+526 
-541 RKSGCGNGSE
+541 
-551 RRTDGG
+551 
-557 SVTDPGG
+557 
-564 RRATIEI
+564 
-571 RKHQGER
+571 

>member
-1 MSLKI
+1 MSLEI

-149 DMENGVKKDFAIS
+149 DMENGGKKDFAIS

-262 SSSLLRPEE
+262 SSSSSARKKNVRTGAGKLNGIVLYPGDTLSVYE
-271 ECADRGG
+271 AV
-278 GNSTAL
+278 S
-284 CCIPAIPCRSTRRFP
+284 

-421 VREFCG
+421 VREFVA
-427 FPGSAGGHHQKDAV
+427 SQD
-441 LPHRIYR
+441 LPVGTIKKTQSSHTGYTARLWKIVTV
-448 PALEDRDGGRRGGEP
+448 DGVEESRKVYNNSTYKASNE
-463 QGIQQQHLQGL
+463 
-474 PMRIYSVGLANASPE
+474 IYSVGLANASPE
-489 AAAAINNAIATQ
+489 AVAAINNAIATQ

-514 NGGTAPQTTQQG
+514 NGGTAPQTTQQAPQTTAPAADTSG
-526 ASDYGAGRGYQRPDS
+526 QTAGNPAAGTDQ
-541 RKSGCGNGSE
+541 SGGQ
-551 RRTDGG
+551 T
-557 SVTDPGG
+557 T
-564 RRATIEI
+564 A
-571 RKHQGER
+571 Q